1 MIVLHF
7 VTDGQPIMQVKDLL
21 NQKSQAVI
29 SVPPG
34 MIIPGVAGVLSE
46 QSVSATIVAGPDDK
60 ILGILSERDITR
72 AVAKHGAKIAEMLVE
87 DLMVEDVIT
96 CTATY
101 DIMEAM
107 QVMQANH
114 IRHLPV
120 VEDGDRAIG
129 IVSMRDMMEACV
141 GDMMGMGMPA

>member
-1 MIVLHF
+1 MRKRIGLGKA
-7 VTDGQPIMQVKDLL
+7 DAKQW
-21 NQKSQAVI
+21 
-29 SVPPG
+29 
-34 MIIPGVAGVLSE
+34 E
-46 QSVSATIVAGPDDK
+46 QSVSAAIVAGPDDK

-72 AVAKHGAKIAEMLVE
+72 AVAKHGSKIAEMLVE

>member
-1 MIVLHF
+1 
-7 VTDGQPIMQVKDLL
+7 MQVKDLL
-21 NQKSQAVI
+21 DQKSPAVV
-29 SVPPG
+29 SVPSG
-34 MIIPGVAGVLSE
+34 MAIPGAAGVLADR
-46 QSVSATIVAGPDDK
+46 SASAAIVAGPDDK

-72 AVAKHGAKIAEMLVE
+72 AVAKHGARIAEMQVD
-87 DLMVEDVIT
+87 DLMVQDVIT
-96 CTATY
+96 CIATCN
-101 DIMEAM
+101 IMEAM

-129 IVSMRDMMEACV
+129 IVSMRDMMEVCV

>member
-46 QSVSATIVAGPDDK
+46 QSVSAAIVAGPDDK

-72 AVAKHGAKIAEMLVE
+72 AVAKHGSKIAEMLVE